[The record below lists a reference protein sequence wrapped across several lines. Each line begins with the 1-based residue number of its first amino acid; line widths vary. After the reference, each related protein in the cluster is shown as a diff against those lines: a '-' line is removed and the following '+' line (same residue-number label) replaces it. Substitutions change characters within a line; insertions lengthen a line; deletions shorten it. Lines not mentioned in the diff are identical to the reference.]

1 MKSSIDV
8 YLKTFLVFAVATL
21 AASCGSNNLG
31 RPEAA
36 EILDN
41 VFAQSFRQSE
51 GLDNSLRAKPEFDSL
66 KTLQFTTLHV
76 EITGIH
82 KVNETEANVEY
93 KIITTGNKEN
103 LQRWLI
109 AFGKMQ
115 QRLLALPR
123 RSVGFSVGYQDS
135 YDGQTFIPSYYPGN
149 ITLSP
154 QWQQLQEKQHLVN
167 QMIQNGSVESK
178 IYSATFLLY
187 DDGWRVA
194 TNR

>member
-1 MKSSIDV
+1 MKSSIDI

-21 AASCGSNNLG
+21 VASCGSNNLG

-41 VFAQSFRQSE
+41 VFAQSFKQSE
-51 GLDNSLRAKPEFDSL
+51 GLDNSLREKPEFDSL

-93 KIITTGNKEN
+93 KIITTGKKEN
-103 LQRWLI
+103 LQKWLI
-109 AFGKMQ
+109 AFGKLQ
-115 QRLLALPR
+115 QRLLALPMYAGQFR
-123 RSVGFSVGYQDS
+123 DNF
-135 YDGQTFIPSYYPGN
+135 DGQTFVPNAYYPAGFN
-149 ITLSP
+149 IT
-154 QWQQLQEKQHLVN
+154 QTGAWQELQAKRISVN
-167 QMIQNGSVESK
+167 QLIQNGSVESK
-178 IYSATFLLY
+178 MYSATFLLY
-187 DDGWRVA
+187 DDGWRVV